1 MRVLVVED
9 SAALAEQLRAA
20 LAQAGFAV
28 DQAPD
33 GEEALFLGE
42 TEPYDAVVLD
52 LGLPRLDGLSVL
64 RRWRA
69 AGRRMPVLV
78 LTARDAWT
86 EKVEGLNAGADD
98 YLAKPF
104 VMAELIARLQALIR
118 RAHGLARPEIVLGR
132 LRIDTAA
139 RGVTLEGLP
148 VRLTALEYGLLA
160 YLAHHAGRPVSKTE
174 LTEHL
179 YAQDFDRD
187 SNTLEVIVAR
197 LRRKLG
203 EGLIETVR
211 GQGYR
216 LASGPGYSGVPN

>member
-9 SAALAEQLRAA
+9 QAALARQLRLA
-20 LAQAGFAV
+20 LEEARFAV
-28 DQAPD
+28 DVAAD
-33 GEEALFLGE
+33 GEEGLYLGE
-42 TEPYDAVVLD
+42 VEPYDAVVLD

-64 RRWRA
+64 RRWRG
-69 AGRRMPVLV
+69 AGRTMPVII

-86 EKVEGLNAGADD
+86 DKVAGLNAGADD

-104 VMAELIARLQALIR
+104 VMAELVARLQALVR
-118 RAHGLARPEIVLGR
+118 RAHGQARPEITLGR
-132 LRIDTAA
+132 LVVDIAGGRVSLDGTA
-139 RGVTLEGLP
+139 
-148 VRLTALEYGLLA
+148 VRLTGLEYRLLV
-160 YLAHHAGRPVSKTE
+160 YLAHHPGQVVSKSE

-187 SNTLEVIVAR
+187 SNTLEVVIGR

-203 EGLIETVR
+203 EGLIETLR

-216 LASGPGYSGVPN
+216 LVAPAD

>member
-9 SAALAEQLRAA
+9 SAALADQLAAA
-20 LAQAGFAV
+20 LGEAHFAV
-28 DQAPD
+28 DRAAD
-33 GEEALFLGE
+33 GEEALHLGE

-52 LGLPRLDGLSVL
+52 LGLPRIDGLSVL
-64 RRWRA
+64 RRWRE
-69 AGRRMPVLV
+69 AGRAMPVLI
-78 LTARDAWT
+78 LTARDGWT
-86 EKVEGLNAGADD
+86 EKVAGLNAGADD

-104 VMAELIARLQALIR
+104 AMGELVARLHALIR
-118 RAHGLARPEIVLGR
+118 RAHGRARPEIVLGR

-139 RGVTLEGLP
+139 ARVTLDDQP
-148 VRLTALEYGLLA
+148 VRLTALEFRLLSF
-160 YLAHHAGRPVSKTE
+160 LAHHPGAIVSKTE

-187 SNTLEVIVAR
+187 SNTLEVIIGR

-203 EGLIETVR
+203 DGMIETAR

-216 LASGPGYSGVPN
+216 LAAGA

>member
-9 SAALAEQLRAA
+9 TAALAAQLREA
-20 LAQAGFAV
+20 LAEAGFAV
-28 DQAPD
+28 DHAAD
-33 GEEALFLGE
+33 GEEAQFLGE

-52 LGLPRLDGLSVL
+52 LGLPKLDGLSVL

-69 AGRRMPVLV
+69 GGQRMPVLI
-78 LTARDAWT
+78 LTARDSWS
-86 EKVEGLNAGADD
+86 EKVAGLDAGADD

-104 VMAELIARLQALIR
+104 AMAELVARLRALIR
-118 RAHGLARPEIVLGR
+118 RAHGIASAEIVLGT
-132 LRIDTAA
+132 LRIDTASQS
-139 RGVTLEGLP
+139 VTQAGAP
-148 VRLTALEYGLLA
+148 VKLTALEYGLLA
-160 YLAHHAGRPVSKTE
+160 YLAHHPGRPISKSE

-187 SNTLEVIVAR
+187 SNTLEVIVGR

-203 EGLIETVR
+203 DGVIETLR

-216 LASGPGYSGVPN
+216 LVASPAG

>member
-9 SAALAEQLRAA
+9 SAALAAQLRDA
-20 LAQAGFAV
+20 LSGAHFVV
-28 DQAPD
+28 DHAPD

-69 AGRRMPVLV
+69 ASRAMPVLI

-86 EKVEGLNAGADD
+86 EKVAGLDAGADD

-104 VMAELIARLQALIR
+104 AIEELLARVRALVR
-118 RAHGLARPEIVLGR
+118 RAHGRAQAEIALGA
-132 LRIDTAA
+132 LRIDPAA
-139 RGVTLEGLP
+139 GTVSLQGAP
-148 VRLTALEYGLLA
+148 VRLTGLEFRLLA
-160 YLAHHAGRPVSKTE
+160 YLAHRPGQVVSKTE

-187 SNTLEVIVAR
+187 SNTLEVVIGR
-197 LRRKLG
+197 LRRKLDAS
-203 EGLIETVR
+203 LIETMR

-216 LASGPGYSGVPN
+216 LVAPSGG

>member
-1 MRVLVVED
+1 MRVLIVED
-9 SAALAEQLRAA
+9 SAPLAAQLREA
-20 LAQAGFAV
+20 LGGAGFAV
-28 DQAPD
+28 DHAPD
-33 GEEALFLGE
+33 GEEAFFLGE

-52 LGLPRLDGLSVL
+52 LGLPKLDGLSVL

-69 AGRRMPVLV
+69 AGRRVPVLV

-104 VMAELIARLQALIR
+104 VMAELIARVQALIR
-118 RAHGLARPEIVLGR
+118 RAHGLAAAEIVLGP
-132 LRIDTAA
+132 LRVDTTA
-139 RGVTLEGLP
+139 RAVSLACTP

-160 YLAHHAGRPVSKTE
+160 YLAHHAGRPVPKAE

-179 YAQDFDRD
+179 YAQDFERD
-187 SNTLEVIVAR
+187 SNTLEVVVAR
-197 LRRKLG
+197 LRKKLG
-203 EGLIETVR
+203 GELIETVR

-216 LASGPGYSGVPN
+216 LVARSTG

>member
-9 SAALAEQLRAA
+9 SAALAAQLREALSAA
-20 LAQAGFAV
+20 HFAV
-28 DQAPD
+28 DHAAD

-52 LGLPRLDGLSVL
+52 LGLPRLDGLTVL

-69 AGRRMPVLV
+69 AGRAMPVLI
-78 LTARDAWT
+78 LTARDSWT
-86 EKVEGLNAGADD
+86 EKVAGLDAGADD

-104 VMAELIARLQALIR
+104 AMGELLARLRALVR
-118 RAHGLARPEIVLGR
+118 RAHGRAQAEIELGP
-132 LRIDTAA
+132 LRIDPAA
-139 RGVTLEGLP
+139 GTVALRGVP
-148 VRLTALEYGLLA
+148 VRLTALEFRLLA
-160 YLAHHAGRPVSKTE
+160 YLAHRPGQVVSKTE

-187 SNTLEVIVAR
+187 SNTLEVVVGR
-197 LRRKLG
+197 LRRKLDPA
-203 EGLIETVR
+203 LIETLR

-216 LASGPGYSGVPN
+216 LAAAG